1 MITAS
6 YGPLEQNMK
15 GSVPSFP
22 LGMPTTKER
31 GGQLSSFPKG
41 SSKTGSSGCGKQIK
55 KTLKEP
61 GGVEDMAQSPG
72 RALSPVGDMQEEA
85 NQ

>member
-6 YGPLEQNMK
+6 YEHLGQNME

-22 LGMPTTKER
+22 LGMPTTMER
-31 GGQLSSFPKG
+31 RTTLLPKG
-41 SSKTGSSGCGKQIK
+41 AKQDGSSWCGKQIK

-61 GGVEDMAQSPG
+61 GGVEDMA
-72 RALSPVGDMQEEA
+72 
-85 NQ
+85 